1 MKRLIALFFIMM
13 AALASGCGKKF
24 ADESPRAEPNDIKNA
39 EDRAPGLD
47 GTEFVIL
54 STTDIHGKCW
64 DDNILTDGT
73 EGSHM
78 LKVKTAV
85 SEIRAAYGAENVLL
99 LDNGDLYQGTPVS
112 SVQLNRYSQG
122 LSEEPPAMA
131 VCVADIGYTMA
142 GIGNHEFNYPWKTME
157 DARAYLREKGV
168 PTVCANLYYE
178 SSGENVFTPYLIKD
192 IAVGGK
198 IMKLGI
204 LGLASTDCPRWDVPD
219 KYPGILFHHPDNPGY
234 SIAWEA
240 AHYVSAMRKDGCDFI
255 VVVYH
260 GGAGSAEGELVYGK
274 NSADQAAR
282 MIAETEGI
290 DMVIA
295 GHDHSAGY
303 SNTLM
308 KNKNGQDVLI
318 VNGGG
323 SQMTKSVF
331 ALAAEDSG
339 FRVTLRSSENLVL
352 SGFGSDEALKAK
364 IAPYAAV
371 ALENVRLPAG
381 KCVGEWDTE
390 TSFYLRQSD
399 SIDLIQAAQ
408 IYEATESLA
417 EKYDTAEKRAAL
429 FARTGLDHLDVDLSS
444 SSVVVSG
451 DYSVK
456 AGDMTMK
463 DIYRLYRYDNTLYV
477 LPLTG
482 AEIKDIL
489 EQNASTRLKATVRN
503 GSVIYSAIGDTYS
516 NPVFGGLSFTYDLYR
531 SEGERVL
538 IDGFSNGRAFETENT
553 YLVAVNNY
561 HLGNT
566 GCGFGNYSPADA
578 VWSQTDDMGGGTVQD
593 LLLDYFTKMTAEKGG
608 VDPADFN
615 WHWKLDYS
623 GDLNEEQPLTGSI
636 LAKGVKKL
644 HDGQKILIFYP
655 LEGLVLGTK
664 PAEKLHRLCGVHAAV
679 SGELLGTDAP
689 AAVFTVEEVS
699 ATEGEEAYFAFRAQ
713 EGYLTSGDA
722 GNSLSFSDT
731 LTGPGI
737 WYLEEVD
744 GGFHIRNKAA
754 SYDGK
759 TDQALQWYS
768 GFTTYG
774 VKSTPEYLFELYE
787 LN

>member
-1 MKRLIALFFIMM
+1 MKRLMALLFILM
-13 AALASGCGKKF
+13 AALASGCGKKS
-24 ADESPRAEPNDIKNA
+24 AVEPTGAEPNEMKSA
-39 EDRAPGLD
+39 EAEASGIETAEL
-47 GTEFVIL
+47 VIL
-54 STTDIHGKCW
+54 STTDMHGKCW

-73 EGSHM
+73 EGSNM

-85 SEIRAAYGAENVLL
+85 NDIRAAYGAENVLL

-112 SVQLNRYSQG
+112 SVQLNRYSQA

-131 VCVADIGYTMA
+131 LCLADIGYTMA

-157 DARAYLREKGV
+157 GARAYLWENGV

-178 SSGENVFTPYLIKD
+178 ESGENVFTPYLIKE
-192 IAVGGK
+192 IPVGK
-198 IMKLGI
+198 RTVKLGI
-204 LGLASTDCPRWDVPD
+204 LGLTSTDCPRWDVPD
-219 KYPGILFHHPDNPGY
+219 NYPGILFHHPDNPSH

-240 AHYVSAMRKDGCDFI
+240 EHFIPAMEKDGCDFI
-255 VVVYH
+255 IVVYH
-260 GGAGSAEGELVYGK
+260 GGAGSVEGELVYGR
-274 NSADQAAR
+274 NTPDQAAR
-282 MIAETEGI
+282 LIAETEGI
-290 DMVIA
+290 NMVIA

-303 SNTLM
+303 SNALM
-308 KNKNGQDVLI
+308 KNKNGEDVLI

-323 SQMTKSVF
+323 SQMTKTVF
-331 ALAAEDSG
+331 TLTAEGSG
-339 FRVTLRSSENLVL
+339 FSVSLRSSENLVL
-352 SGFGSDEALKAK
+352 SDFASDEGLKDK
-364 IAPYAAV
+364 IAPYAAL

-381 KCVGEWDTE
+381 RCIGDWDTE

-399 SIDLIQAAQ
+399 SIDLIHAAQ
-408 IYEATESLA
+408 IYETSKGLA
-417 EKYDTAEKRAAL
+417 QKYDTDEKRSAL
-429 FARTGLDHLDVDLSS
+429 FAATGLDHLDVDLSS
-444 SSVVVSG
+444 GSVVVSG
-451 DYSVK
+451 DYCVK
-456 AGDMTMK
+456 AGEMTMK

-482 AEIKDIL
+482 REIKDIL

-503 GSVIYSAIGDTYS
+503 GSVVYSAIGDNYT
-516 NPVFGGLSFTYDLYR
+516 NPVFGGLNFTYDLHR
-531 SEGERVL
+531 KEGDRVL
-538 IDGFSNGRAFETENT
+538 VEGFSNGRTFDPEKT
-553 YLVAVNNY
+553 YLVVVNNY

-566 GCGFGNYSPADA
+566 GCGFGKYSPADA
-578 VWSQTDDMGGGTVQD
+578 VWSQTDDTGGGTVQD
-593 LLLDYFTKMTAEKGG
+593 LLMAYFTEITAEKGG

-623 GDLNEEQPLTGSI
+623 GDLHEEQPLTGSI
-636 LAKGVKKL
+636 LAKKVSEL
-644 HDGQKILIFYP
+644 HDGQRILIFYP
-655 LEGLVLGTK
+655 LEGLVVGTE
-664 PAEKLHRLCGVHAAV
+664 PAEKPERLSGVPATV

-699 ATEGEEAYFAFRAQ
+699 TGDGEEAYYAFRAE

-731 LTGPGI
+731 LTGPGL
-737 WYLEEVD
+737 WYPEEVD

-759 TDQALQWYS
+759 NDQALQWYS

-787 LN
+787 LS